1 MLKIKA
7 KIETE
12 FNNYLA
18 NIRRLETEIKV
29 KQQEITNC
37 YEFLNFLENLCTEIE
52 DKIQKVEE
60 VSNENI

>member
-7 KIETE
+7 TIETE

-37 YEFLNFLENLCTEIE
+37 YEFINFLEKLCTEIE

-60 VSNENI
+60 VSNE